1 MSGPVEPLED
11 RAYFEIDT
19 EDGYVRIEQSV
30 GDPPLYTPDEAEEL
44 AEDLIDAANEARADP

>member
-1 MSGPVEPLED
+1 MTGPVEPLQD
-11 RAYFEIDT
+11 RAYFEIDI

-44 AEDLIDAANEARADP
+44 AEDLLEAAAEARTDP

>member
-1 MSGPVEPLED
+1 MTGPVEPLED
-11 RAYFEIDT
+11 RAYFEIDI

-44 AEDLIDAANEARADP
+44 AADITEAAASARDDP

>member
-11 RAYFEIDT
+11 RAYFEIDI

-44 AEDLIDAANEARADP
+44 ATDLIEAANEARADP